1 MILRK
6 NWPAALVCMAIC
18 LAPVPVLAQLSDNL
32 GGLTDA
38 NVEGYLGPL
47 NTGLSGTMNSA
58 IFRTGDVPAV
68 GLNFT
73 IGLNVMAI
81 GYGDEDKTY
90 LPTDPPGF
98 TSLVATEVP
107 TVVGDPTGVIVEGQS
122 SLAQIYPG
130 GFNLDGF
137 EIAVP
142 ELSIGSVFGT
152 RVIIRYIGLDLGD
165 SEFGEF
171 KYIGYG
177 AQHSISQWLPLLP
190 VDIAAGIFLQSFE
203 IGDNVVKASATHF
216 NVTASKQFAILQPYV
231 GLGYDSLDLDAMYE
245 DEDHPELSFDLTLDG
260 ETNVHM
266 TAGVLAKLTPVQV
279 FIELNSG
286 AATGIALG
294 LHFGM

>member
-6 NWPAALVCMAIC
+6 NLPVALACLAIC
-18 LAPVPVLAQLSDNL
+18 LTSAPVLAQLSDNL

-38 NVEGYLGPL
+38 NVAGFLGPL
-47 NTGLSGTMNSA
+47 NAGLSGTMNSA
-58 IFRTGDVPAV
+58 IFRTGNVPAV
-68 GLNFT
+68 GINFS
-73 IGLNVMAI
+73 IGLAAMAI
-81 GYGDEDKTY
+81 GYDDEDKTY

-98 TSLVATEVP
+98 TSLVSTRVP
-107 TVVGDPTGVIVEGQS
+107 TVIGDPTGVIVEGQS
-122 SLAQIYPG
+122 SLAQLYPG

-142 ELSIGSVFGT
+142 ELSIGSIFGT
-152 RVIIRYIGLDLGD
+152 RVLVRYIALDLGD

-190 VDIAAGIFLQSFE
+190 VDLAAGFFMQGFE
-203 IGDNVVKASATHF
+203 IGNDVVKASATHF
-216 NVTASKQFAILQPYV
+216 NVTASKQFAIFQPYV
-231 GLGYDSLDLDAMYE
+231 GLGYDSIELDAKYV
-245 DEDHPELSFDLTLDG
+245 DEDYPDLSFDLTLDN
-260 ETNVHM
+260 ETNMHLTTGLLV
-266 TAGVLAKLTPVQV
+266 KLTPVQV
-279 FIELNSG
+279 FVELNSG